1 MSPVTR
7 RTMRADTS
15 ASMNLELPAPPPGL
29 LLSMTHWVS
38 NVLAAKLPAWASRA
52 KRLRNLRRLCQSI
65 LGDLRTE
72 SGQTLRDRVRMAD
85 HASEFWHMRP
95 RIFDA
100 VSEVHGERVAT
111 ERMSQLDAVLRVH
124 HDRRAHFRKS
134 AMGATTQ
141 AAALSASSAKAPAE
155 ASKRRRATDRSSS

>member
-1 MSPVTR
+1 
-7 RTMRADTS
+7 MRADTS

-29 LLSMTHWVS
+29 LLTLSHWVS
-38 NVLAAKLPAWASRA
+38 NVLAAKLPAWASRT

-72 SGQTLRDRVRMAD
+72 SAQTLRDRVRMAD

-100 VSEVHGERVAT
+100 VSEVHGERVAA
-111 ERMSQLDAVLRVH
+111 ERMSQLDTVLRVH

-134 AMGATTQ
+134 AMGTTTQ
-141 AAALSASSAKAPAE
+141 AATLSPPGPKASAVAA
-155 ASKRRRATDRSSS
+155 AKRRRATDRSSS